1 MITRLCNLN
10 QQNVT
15 TPQGKVTRK
24 VTLKNRYILTQLYY
38 YIMKCNFVTLK
49 NKGIYVRA
57 DTHVRVRTYARVNI
71 CVPLYFTV
79 TWLQR

>member
-1 MITRLCNLN
+1 MITRLCNLYE
-10 QQNVT
+10 QNVT

-24 VTLKNRYILTQLYY
+24 VTLEIRYISTQLFY
-38 YIMKCNFVTLK
+38 YIMKCNFVTLLI
-49 NKGIYVRA
+49 KGIYARA
-57 DTHVRVRTYARVNI
+57 DTHVRVRAYARVNI